1 LLGRRAWRHFESGGG
16 KMSLAITGTADLSW
30 VGRRSGG
37 NGFAN
42 AFLYWGMLVAL
53 TFFLVFFLAPMLYML
68 VESFK
73 PPMMSGETKAFTF
86 ENYRSFVAYPLYR
99 TILLRT
105 LRVAAMSSLVM
116 LLCGYPV
123 AYLLRIVTPRTRSRL
138 FFFVISPMLVSVVV
152 RTYGWVVI
160 LGKEGM
166 LNSVLAA
173 AGIDNEFSRSTHL
186 FNETTVVIGVAH
198 VFIPLM
204 ILAIYNSLQ
213 KVNFSL
219 LKAAANLGAPPYRV
233 FLEVTL
239 PLTLP
244 GIVAGLATVFPLAM
258 GSFITVAVLGG
269 SAVWVVSMSAY
280 QQATTLLN
288 WQFAGAIG
296 AALLI
301 SVTLIVGLFTFAMSR
316 VVREQGRP

>member
-1 LLGRRAWRHFESGGG
+1 
-16 KMSLAITGTADLSW
+16 MSLATTGTADLSSF
-30 VGRRSGG
+30 GRRSGG
-37 NGFAN
+37 NGFAG
-42 AFLYWGMLVAL
+42 AFLYGGMAVAL
-53 TFFLVFFLAPMLYML
+53 TVFLVFFVAPMVYML
-68 VESFK
+68 IESFK
-73 PPMMSGETKAFTF
+73 PPMMSGETEAFTF
-86 ENYRSFVAYPLYR
+86 ENYWSFVIDPLYR

-105 LRVAAMSSLVM
+105 IQVAALSSLVM

-123 AYLLRIVTPRTRSRL
+123 AYLLRIVAPRTRSRL

-160 LGKEGM
+160 LGKEGV
-166 LNSVLAA
+166 LNSVLLT
-173 AGIDNEFSRSTHL
+173 AGIDNGFSRSTHL
-186 FNETTVVIGVAH
+186 FNMTAVVIGVSH
-198 VFIPLM
+198 VFVPLM

-233 FLEVTL
+233 FFEVTL

-244 GIVAGLATVFPLAM
+244 GIIAGLTTVFPLAM

-269 SAVWVVSMSAY
+269 PAVWVVSMSAY

-296 AALLI
+296 VALLI
-301 SVTLIVGLFTFAMSR
+301 SVTMIVGLFTFAMSR
-316 VVREQGRP
+316 VVREQVRP

>member
-1 LLGRRAWRHFESGGG
+1 
-16 KMSLAITGTADLSW
+16 MSPAINGTADLSW
-30 VGRRSGG
+30 FGRRSNG
-37 NGFAN
+37 NVFAS
-42 AFLYWGMLVAL
+42 AFLYGGMAVAL
-53 TFFLVFFLAPMLYML
+53 VIFLVFFLAPMIYML
-68 VESFK
+68 IESFK
-73 PPMMSGETKAFTF
+73 PPMMSGEADALTF
-86 ENYRSFVAYPLYR
+86 ENYRSFVTDPLYQ
-99 TILLRT
+99 TILQRT
-105 LRVAAMSSLVM
+105 LRVAALSSSLM

-123 AYLLRIVTPRTRSRL
+123 AYLLRIVGPRTRSRL

-160 LGKEGM
+160 LGKEGV
-166 LNSVLAA
+166 LNSVLLA
-173 AGIDNEFSRSTHL
+173 AGIDNGFSRSTHL
-186 FNETTVVIGVAH
+186 FNMTAVVIGVSH

-213 KVNFSL
+213 KVDFSL

-233 FLEVTL
+233 FFEVTL

-244 GIVAGLATVFPLAM
+244 GIIAGLTTVFPLAM

-269 SAVWVVSMSAY
+269 PAVWVVSMSAY

-301 SVTLIVGLFTFAMSR
+301 AVTIIVGLFNFVMSHI
-316 VVREQGRP
+316 VREQVRP